1 MRGIAALGLG
11 GLAAAAIVVAASG
24 FVLHPTDS
32 VAAKKG
38 DRLSR
43 VVQVACGTSTV
54 SDTKSCDELAR
65 ALVPNSGPVYATVAS
80 TEGTTTVLRRKR
92 VSE

>member
-11 GLAAAAIVVAASG
+11 GLAAIAVAGVG
-24 FVLHPTDS
+24 FIMQPTDS
-32 VAAKKG
+32 IAAKKG

-43 VVQVACGTSTV
+43 VVQIACGTSSL
-54 SDTKSCDELAR
+54 SDSKSCDALAS
-65 ALVPNSGPVYATVAS
+65 ALVPRSGPVYATTAS
-80 TEGTTTVLRRKR
+80 TDGTTTVLRRVR

>member
-24 FVLHPTDS
+24 FVLQPTS
-32 VAAKKG
+32 GIAAKKG

-43 VVQVACGTSTV
+43 VVQVACGTSSL
-54 SDTKSCDELAR
+54 SDSKSCDELAR
-65 ALVPNSGPVYATVAS
+65 ALVPRSGPVYATVAS
-80 TEGTTTVLRRKR
+80 TEGTTTVLRRMR